1 MPLTN
6 GQINDFFIQANQMAI
21 PQATVDQLVTEGI
34 NNVDDLAEFDETSFK
49 QVTENLRRPSGV
61 DAAGNPNRP
70 FTFGAKSQMR
80 LLAACQMVKFYQDI
94 GRPLTASNI
103 RWDPIIKKF
112 QMQWKALDE
121 RR

>member
-34 NNVDDLAEFDETSFK
+34 NNVNDLAEFDKTSIK

-70 FTFGAKSQMR
+70 FTFDAKSQMR
-80 LLAACQMVKFYQDI
+80 LLAAC
-94 GRPLTASNI
+94 
-103 RWDPIIKKF
+103 
-112 QMQWKALDE
+112 
-121 RR
+121 